1 MKTFVCV
8 GDARKLP
15 MFIES
20 FDKLGLL
27 RAGSRNELVSS
38 MELKEA

>member
-20 FDKLGLL
+20 FDKLRLL
-27 RAGSRNELVSS
+27 RAG
-38 MELKEA
+38 